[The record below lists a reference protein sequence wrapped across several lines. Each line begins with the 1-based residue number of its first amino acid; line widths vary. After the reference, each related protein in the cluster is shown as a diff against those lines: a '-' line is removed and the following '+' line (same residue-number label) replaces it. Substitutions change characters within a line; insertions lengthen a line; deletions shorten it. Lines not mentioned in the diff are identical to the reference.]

1 MGSERRFDGP
11 IRSAYELA
19 REKQIPAIAAGLAY
33 YEFNLLIPFALL
45 LLVGLSA
52 AGELQ
57 TVISGLQVLTGSAGA
72 NRLLGQF
79 GGASAARFRAATIA
93 VLILLWS
100 ALRLLRTV
108 DGVFTEMYEEP
119 SRYTP
124 FRTAYELLIA
134 FVTFVLAVSL
144 FSILGAALSPLA
156 GGLALMLV
164 APVGLFLALLVAF
177 FPMYYVFPEVEMTVR
192 EALPGAA
199 LAAGGWAFSGVFF
212 GLYSRVSQSV
222 QLYGAAGGL
231 LLLLTWLYVGGFL
244 ILTGVVLNASLAG
257 HVELDEAG

>member
-1 MGSERRFDGP
+1 MGADGRFGEP

-33 YEFNLLIPFALL
+33 YEFNSLIPFALL

-57 TVISGLQVLTGSAGA
+57 TVLSELHALTGSSGA
-72 NRLLGQF
+72 NQLLRQI
-79 GGASAARFRAATIA
+79 GGASAARFRAAAIA
-93 VLILLWS
+93 ALILLWS

-108 DGVFTEMYEEP
+108 DGVFAEMYG
-119 SRYTP
+119 RD
-124 FRTAYELLIA
+124 RELDPIETGFELILA

-144 FSILGAALSPLA
+144 FAVLGAALSPLA
-156 GGLALMLV
+156 GGLALTLL
-164 APVGLFLALLVAF
+164 APAGLFLALLVAF

-192 EALPGAA
+192 EALPGAV
-199 LAAGGWAFSGVFF
+199 LAAAGWALSGVFF

-257 HVELDEAG
+257 YVDLDDVG